1 VLVRMPVAAAMRA
14 IFHAEP
20 SRIPA
25 VSFLKD
31 GVTGGGQVA
40 AGGVVAELRSR
51 QIGFAIQQS
60 ITSFALALLEQGNK
74 VVAPEAGECKFIRV
88 GFVPQRDGSGD
99 MEIAREISF

>member
-1 VLVRMPVAAAMRA
+1 MPVAAAMRA

-20 SRIPA
+20 GRIPA

-51 QIGFAIQQS
+51 QIGHAIQ
-60 ITSFALALLEQGNK
+60 
-74 VVAPEAGECKFIRV
+74 
-88 GFVPQRDGSGD
+88 
-99 MEIAREISF
+99 

>member
-1 VLVRMPVAAAMRA
+1 MPVAAAMRA

-20 SRIPA
+20 GRIPA
-25 VSFLKD
+25 VSSLKD

-74 VVAPEAGECKFIRV
+74 VVAAEAGECKLITV
-88 GFVPQRDGSGD
+88 GFVPQRNSAAII
-99 MEIAREISF
+99 EIRQNE